1 MNRIILNTIKNNQV
15 AIPAKILVFDMAGTT
30 INENGIV
37 YKTLYKT
44 IKDYGIEINENEL
57 IKWHGA
63 NKYDVL
69 NHFLEKKKYS
79 VLAASNLPI
88 EYGIFNNKDHIK
100 KELQQQLYTNFNN
113 NLKQAYLDPFLDP
126 PIKLM
131 DENIPT
137 LFNKIRSNGIKI
149 ALNTGYNKDI
159 QQILIDKF
167 NMTEFIDDYIS
178 SEEVNIGRPHSY
190 MINKLIERNN
200 IYLSNNVYSSS
211 DVIKFGDSVND
222 ILEGHNARCIA
233 SVGVLSGADNKE
245 TLNTANPTHLIKS
258 VMDIDV
264 E

>member
-1 MNRIILNTIKNNQV
+1 MNKIILNTIKNNQV
-15 AIPAKILVFDMAGTT
+15 AIPAKMLVLDMAGTT
-30 INENGIV
+30 INDNGIAFN
-37 YKTLYKT
+37 TLYTT
-44 IKDYGIEINENEL
+44 IKNYGLEIQKNEL
-57 IKWHGA
+57 NKWHGA

-69 NHFLEKKKYS
+69 NHYLEKEKFS
-79 VLAASNLPI
+79 VIAASNLPI
-88 EYGIFNNKDHIK
+88 EYGIMNNKDHIK
-100 KELQQQLYTNFNN
+100 KELQQQLYTNYNN

-178 SEEVNIGRPHSY
+178 SNEVISGRPQPY

-200 IYLSNNVYSSS
+200 IYLSNSVYSST
-211 DVIKFGDSVND
+211 DVIKFGDSVNN
-222 ILEGHNARCIA
+222 ILEGHNSRCYA
-233 SVGVLSGADNKE
+233 SVGVLSGLDDEE

>member
-1 MNRIILNTIKNNQV
+1 MNRIILNTINSTKV
-15 AIPAKILVFDMAGTT
+15 SIPAKILVFDMAGTT

-57 IKWHGA
+57 TKWHGA
-63 NKYDVL
+63 NKYDVI
-69 NHFLEKKKYS
+69 NHFLEKEKFS
-79 VLAASNLPI
+79 VIAASNLPI
-88 EYGIFNNKDHIK
+88 EYGIFNNGEKIK
-100 KELQQQLYTNFNN
+100 RELKQQLYTNFNN
-113 NLKQAYLDPFLDP
+113 NLKKAYLDPET

-131 DENIPT
+131 DENMPI
-137 LFNKIRSNGIKI
+137 LFNKIRSKGIKI
-149 ALNTGYNKDI
+149 ALNTGYNKEI

-178 SEEVNIGRPHSY
+178 SEEVFSGRPHSY

-200 IYLSNNVYSSS
+200 IYVSNNVYSSS

-222 ILEGHNARCIA
+222 ILEGHNARCFA
-233 SVGVLSGADNKE
+233 SIGVLSGSDNKE
-245 TLNTANPTHLIKS
+245 TLMEANPSFLIKS
-258 VMDIDV
+258 VMDIDI